1 MKKLLLFAL
10 ILLLSAS
17 MIGCTVAGSQSR
29 ENEEKTQQTD
39 EADKEA
45 VANIVESFGKKLQ
58 EVSLLAPKEVLEKS
72 MKESY
77 GDFVTSELIAKWI
90 NDPMNAPGRL
100 TSSPWPDRIEIL
112 AIEKSAENEYKVDGE
127 IIEITSTEKTE
138 GGISAKRP
146 ITLGVRKIEGRW
158 LIDDVKL
165 GDYEEIK

>member
-17 MIGCTVAGSQSR
+17 MIGCMVAGSQSQQ
-29 ENEEKTQQTD
+29 NEEKTQQTD

-45 VANIVESFGKKLQ
+45 VTNIVESFGKKLQ

-112 AIEKSAENEYKVDGE
+112 AIEKSSGNEYKVDGE
-127 IIEITSTEKTE
+127 IIEVTSIEKEE
-138 GGISAKRP
+138 GGIAAKRL
-146 ITLGVRKIEGRW
+146 ITLAIKKIDNRW
-158 LIDDVKL
+158 LINDVKL
-165 GDYEEIK
+165 GEYK

>member
-17 MIGCTVAGSQSR
+17 MIGCTVAGDQSHQ
-29 ENEEKTQQTD
+29 NEEEAQQAN
-39 EADKEA
+39 EANEEA
-45 VANIVESFGKKLQ
+45 VANIVEGFGKKLQ

-72 MKESY
+72 MEESY
-77 GDFVTSELIAKWI
+77 GDFVTSELIEKWI
-90 NDPMNAPGRL
+90 RDPMNAPGRM

-112 AIEKSAENEYKVDGE
+112 AIERSAENEYKVDGE
-127 IIEITSTEKTE
+127 IIEVTSTEKTE
-138 GGISAKRP
+138 DGIAAKRP
-146 ITLGVRKIEGRW
+146 ITLAVKKTEGRW

>member
-10 ILLLSAS
+10 ILLLSAF
-17 MIGCTVAGSQSR
+17 MIGCTAAGSQSR

-45 VANIVESFGKKLQ
+45 AANIVEGFGKKLQ

-72 MKESY
+72 MEESY
-77 GDFVTSELIAKWI
+77 GDFVTSELIAKWAK
-90 NDPMNAPGRL
+90 DPMNAPGRL

-112 AIEKSAENEYKVDGE
+112 AIEKSAENEYEVKGE
-127 IIEITSTEKTE
+127 IIEITSTEKAE

-146 ITLGVRKIEGRW
+146 ITLAVRKIDGRW

>member
-10 ILLLSAS
+10 ILLLGAS
-17 MIGCTVAGSQSR
+17 MIGCMVAGSQSQQ
-29 ENEEKTQQTD
+29 NEEKTQQTD

-45 VANIVESFGKKLQ
+45 VTNIVESFGKKLQ

-72 MKESY
+72 MEESY
-77 GDFVTSELIAKWI
+77 GDFVTSELIEKWI
-90 NDPMNAPGRL
+90 RDPMNAPGRL

-112 AIEKSAENEYKVDGE
+112 AIDKLAEDRYEVKGE
-127 IIEITSTEKTE
+127 VIEVTSTEKTE
-138 GGISAKRP
+138 DGIAAKRP
-146 ITLGVRKIEGRW
+146 ITLAVRKIDGRW

>member
-10 ILLLSAS
+10 ILLLSALI
-17 MIGCTVAGSQSR
+17 IGCTVLGNQSQQ
-29 ENEEKTQQTD
+29 NEEETQQID
-39 EADKEA
+39 EADKKA

-77 GDFVTSELIAKWI
+77 GDFVTSELIEKWI
-90 NDPMNAPGRL
+90 RDPMNAPGRL

-112 AIEKSAENEYKVDGE
+112 AIDKLTEDRYEVKGE
-127 IIEITSTEKTE
+127 VIEVTSTEKTE
-138 GGISAKRP
+138 DRIAAKRP
-146 ITLGVRKIEGRW
+146 ITLAVRKIDGRW